1 MPPSSNRVCT
11 RKISAMKHSVKI
23 RSLLRMW
30 RKDDAFRALTGAA
43 AASACTALFA
53 LYHGYLGFAYRSVWY
68 GSIGVFYLLLTAVR
82 GAVLLAERRN
92 RLRPEREQEL
102 RRQRTF
108 LLSSFL
114 LLAIDL
120 ALIWPIA
127 MMVKL
132 ARPVSVGMIPAI
144 AMAAYTT
151 WKITFSS
158 VHIRRPHRRPSR
170 DILVAELRTVH
181 FIDALVSVLTLQN
194 TLIMVSGTKSDQEH
208 MLPVSAAS
216 SAVIYIVIV
225 FLTVRMLRTGMAQRR
240 AA

>member
-1 MPPSSNRVCT
+1 
-11 RKISAMKHSVKI
+11 MKHSVKI

-132 ARPVSVGMIPAI
+132 ARPVSMGMIPAI

-158 VHIRRPHRRPSR
+158 VHIRRPSR
-170 DILVAELRTVH
+170 NILVAELRTVH

-194 TLIMVSGTKSDQEH
+194 TLIMVSGTKSDQER